1 VNTLNSSR
9 ITRRSLALMMA
20 VGSILAAATAIAAED
35 QAAPSTTSGGI
46 ENVIVTATRR
56 EETLQH
62 VPLSV
67 SAISADNL
75 VARGVNTLADL
86 SPGSIPSAVMSP
98 FAGTQSVLAISI
110 RGVGLSDPTQGTVE
124 LAVPVYIDGV
134 FLGRGQGLGIDLI
147 EPERVEILRGPQGQL
162 FGRNAEGGVVQ
173 YVSRKPSGEFG
184 VRGSV
189 SYGNFDDQRYKLSI
203 DLPKVAGFSVQLSGV
218 KTEHDAYTP
227 QSSQENYP
235 GAATPPSPHADYAYV
250 DSWGARGAIRWNN
263 DGPFTADYTYDYTDW
278 EDSQPYLTWLDVDV
292 VRPAVSPAA
301 PSDKYPDKTFEQLY
315 NEPFFTE
322 TSGHGL
328 TLAWAASDSVTL
340 KSITAY
346 RKASRH
352 GSSTLGTPLPAGVSS
367 SGFIYTNA
375 REDVDQDQTSQE
387 LQFLGTWDHFDLT
400 AGAIYYK
407 ENVTDH
413 RRSFLT
419 GPGFVGPV
427 TFIQPPTVGFCVD
440 NDPCLTS
447 WTEQEAES
455 ESYGAYAQA
464 SWRPAALDDRLE
476 LTVGARY
483 TDDNKDAKRTL
494 NFVPVDQPA
503 HFDAKRV
510 DPAAVIKYN
519 WTDSVQT
526 YLRYSTGYRAGG
538 ANVRSSNFT
547 SFQEEENEAWE
558 LGMKSQFLE
567 SHLQV
572 NLAVFQNTIK
582 GEQLTIQEAPTL
594 NPSLTNTFNSPV
606 DKKVKGAELELFWA
620 ALDQLGV
627 GVNFSYMDVPEFRE
641 YDNPYTPVVDL
652 TRFYAV
658 STPETT
664 GSVYL
669 DWTSNPLSVG
679 TLAFHVDYSWSDDY
693 QATPGAQLVSSFLPT
708 YKRPPADSS
717 QLVAR
722 LSLKDI
728 QTGSGKME
736 LALWGKNLLDD
747 AGIVYGFDGC
757 AFGGGFCAY
766 RTPPRT
772 YGAEVRFEF

>member
-1 VNTLNSSR
+1 MKVGHIARCSFVLT
-9 ITRRSLALMMA
+9 AA
-20 VGSILAAATAIAAED
+20 VGSILGAATTAGAAED
-35 QAAPSTTSGGI
+35 QTPGSTTVGGI
-46 ENVIVTATRR
+46 ENIVVTATRR
-56 EETLQH
+56 EETLQN

-67 SAISADNL
+67 TAITADSL
-75 VARGVNTLADL
+75 VAHGVNGLSDL
-86 SPGSIPSAVMSP
+86 NPGAIPSTVMSP
-98 FAGTQSVLAISI
+98 FAGTSSVLAITV

-184 VRGSV
+184 VRGSI
-189 SYGNFDDQRYKLSI
+189 SYGNFDDQRYKLSL
-203 DLPKVAGFSVQLSGV
+203 DLPKFAGFSVQLSGV
-218 KTEHDAYTP
+218 KSEHDPYTP

-235 GAATPPSPHADYAYV
+235 GAASPPAPHTDYALLDSWGFRGAVHWDNGGAFTADYAYD
-250 DSWGARGAIRWNN
+250 DSN
-263 DGPFTADYTYDYTDW
+263 D
-278 EDSQPYLTWLDVDV
+278 EDSQPYLTWEPVAT
-292 VRPAVSPAA
+292 VRSPVSPAP
-301 PSDKYPDKTFEQLY
+301 PSDEYPDKTFEQLF
-315 NEPFFTE
+315 NEAFQTDV
-322 TSGHGL
+322 SGHGL

-346 RKASRH
+346 RKTSRH

-375 REDVDQDQTSQE
+375 REDVDQDQTSEE

-400 AGAIYYK
+400 VGALYYK
-407 ENVTDH
+407 ENVTDQ
-413 RRSFLT
+413 RRSYLT
-419 GPGFVGPV
+419 GPGFVAPV
-427 TFIQPPTVGFCVD
+427 TFIQPSTLGFCVGV
-440 NDPCLTS
+440 DPCLTS

-455 ESYGAYAQA
+455 ESYGLYAQA
-464 SWRPAALDDRLE
+464 NWRPAAFDDKLE
-476 LTVGARY
+476 LTLGARY

-494 NFVPVDQPA
+494 NFVPVNQVA
-503 HFDAKRV
+503 HFDAQRV

-519 WTDSVQT
+519 WTTSLQT
-526 YLRYSTGYRAGG
+526 YLRYATGYRAGG
-538 ANVRSSNFT
+538 ANVRSSTFS
-547 SFQEEENEAWE
+547 SFQEEENDAYE
-558 LGMKSQFLE
+558 LGMKAQFDR
-567 SHLQV
+567 LQL

-582 GEQLTIQEAPTL
+582 GEQLTIQEAPTT

-606 DKKVKGAELELFWA
+606 DKKVKGAELELYWA

-627 GVNFSYMDVPEFRE
+627 GVNFSYMDVPEFKE
-641 YDNPYTPVVDL
+641 FDNPYTPVADL

-664 GSVYL
+664 GSVYV
-669 DWTSNPLSVG
+669 DWNSKPLALG
-679 TLAFHVDYSWSDDY
+679 ALAFHVNYTWASDY
-693 QATPGAQLVSSFLPT
+693 QATPGAQPVVNFLPG
-708 YKRPPADSS
+708 YERPPANAS
-717 QLVAR
+717 QLGAR
-722 LSLKDI
+722 LAWKDI

-736 LALWGKNLLDD
+736 FALWGKNLLDD

-757 AFGGGFCAY
+757 AFGGGFCEY

-772 YGAEVRFEF
+772 YGAEIRFEF